1 MPDVNLDRETGL
13 DSKDKDSTF
22 KTRSQKQAKRELD
35 NWNKIRLQAEERY
48 GKEFDKL
55 DSKLKDKLLKRW
67 KKVNKQQHKEQL
79 EEYKEHLENEAKY
92 AESFWKRTSAKL
104 KLDSMKLSSEIGKSV
119 DNTFRKT
126 VQNTVRAL
134 DTGIENYLGTYS
146 QYMTGIET
154 RLQGSL
160 KSYSSI
166 TRMLNRNIGSS
177 QYVSQGKVLQ
187 NLSTLV
193 SQGIVYNV
201 EQRAFLQTVSEKIA
215 TTFDA
220 FDSNL
225 TRLIKLQQADST
237 AARLGMES
245 SLNKFFNTMYQDT
258 SYLNALS
265 DQVSGAIIE
274 ANSQLSRNESVAFE
288 HTIQKW
294 LGSLSS
300 VGVSDATISSLAQGI
315 NMLGSGD
322 VSGLSSNT
330 ALQNLLVMAANAAGI
345 NYADIISGG
354 LNANIANKLLS
365 GLVGFT
371 QGIAEAS
378 RQNQVVRAQYAQMFG
393 MSVSD
398 LSAIMNL
405 TTDDLIKIKDTT
417 LSFDN
422 AIKETEQGIATI
434 GNRMTLKN
442 RLDTMFENVMS
453 SVGEG
458 IANDSGQ
465 YITYLLADV
474 VEKATGGINLPTVGA
489 FGNFLDLETTATG
502 LVKTG
507 IVGWNVI
514 NQLGNILGGLS
525 GRNNLSLYGWGESE
539 TTGRGRGLLST
550 LADNNNVGRSISQSY
565 YAGSTTQSE
574 MYKSSIVAAEET
586 TAETISGKEENEM
599 LVLLRDNIAAD
610 LRQVLEALTMDG
622 IAVKSLPSSISN
634 PLLGS
639 F

>member
-1 MPDVNLDRETGL
+1 
-13 DSKDKDSTF
+13 
-22 KTRSQKQAKRELD
+22 
-35 NWNKIRLQAEERY
+35 
-48 GKEFDKL
+48 
-55 DSKLKDKLLKRW
+55 
-67 KKVNKQQHKEQL
+67 
-79 EEYKEHLENEAKY
+79 
-92 AESFWKRTSAKL
+92 
-104 KLDSMKLSSEIGKSV
+104 MKLSSEIDKSV
-119 DNTFRKT
+119 GKTLRKT

-134 DTGIENYLGTYS
+134 DTGIENYLGSYS

-154 RLQGSL
+154 RLQGAT
-160 KSYSSI
+160 KGYASI
-166 TRMLNRNIGSS
+166 TKMLNKNIGSS

-315 NMLGSGD
+315 NMLGSGN
-322 VSGLSSNT
+322 VSGLSGNT

-345 NYADIISGG
+345 DYADIISGG
-354 LNANIANKLLS
+354 LNATTANKLLS

-378 RQNQVVRAQYAQMFG
+378 KQNQVVRAQYAQMFG

-405 TTDDLIKIKDTT
+405 TTDDLVKIKDTT

-434 GNRMTLKN
+434 GSRMTLKN
-442 RLDTMFENVMS
+442 RLDTLFENVMS
-453 SVGEG
+453 TIGES
-458 IANDSGQ
+458 IANDPGQ
-465 YITYLLADV
+465 YMTYMLADV

-489 FGNFLDLETTATG
+489 FGNFLDLETTVTG
-502 LVKTG
+502 LIKTG
-507 IVGWNVI
+507 IVGYNVI
-514 NQLGNILGGLS
+514 NKLGTILGGLS
-525 GRNNLSLYGWGESE
+525 GSNKLSLYGWGEAE
-539 TTGRGRGLLST
+539 TTGRSRGLETT
-550 LADNNNVGRSISQSY
+550 LADGNNVGSGISQSY
-565 YAGSTTQSE
+565 YAGGAIDSE
-574 MYKSSIVAAEET
+574 IYKSSIIAAEEQ

-599 LVLLRDNIAAD
+599 LTIIKDRIAVD
-610 LRQVLEALTMDG
+610 VNQILTALTLDG
-622 IAVKSLPSSISN
+622 IVVKSMPNSTYN
-634 PLLGS
+634 PILGV
-639 F
+639 